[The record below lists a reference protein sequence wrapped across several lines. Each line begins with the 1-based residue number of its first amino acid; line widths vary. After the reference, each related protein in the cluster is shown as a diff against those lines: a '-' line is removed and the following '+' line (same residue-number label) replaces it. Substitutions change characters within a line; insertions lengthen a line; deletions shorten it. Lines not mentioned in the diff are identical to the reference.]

1 MSRRGYF
8 GGMNGSSPV
17 DYAARYTQDM
27 QMPTLPLNM
36 ESIIRSGSS
45 RDPGADDRLESAL
58 QKAVREGEGTITGYV
73 YGYDN
78 RVRKIKD
85 LLQNDERNFIEAEN
99 LYKDLQTVA
108 SANQDALLTLSGYGN
123 SRSVTAKA
131 LADSAAKLKSG
142 SYNDEVVTLS
152 DGRQTSIGQLFG
164 GSGYMANR
172 SRQLSRYGF
181 GANVSEAYLGED
193 ADKSEAVGMFVLPVI
208 SGPRIDASNSET
220 RSMQFSADVNPY
232 RIQMNDGAA
241 FVADNYDRM
250 RSRLGVDGTRRLIQD
265 VMKNQGNSGG
275 MTYMMRGI
283 MDYLDKTGEKDAD
296 GTPVPIANGYKWVSD
311 FTSAYN
317 ETYQALF
324 KDPKSP
330 SPAGYDERQNQFLT
344 QAFLKIMEHAGAP
357 GDPEFDFRKPEVRRA
372 IQESA
377 AVYARARSDGYD
389 LDSVSRISGHSAAD
403 DLGKRVVN
411 ASKGIP
417 PPADDIITWNA
428 NLVQQLNSSIEGG
441 PIVSELRSVMTGRD
455 SFYDRDAASANGGR
469 SVSESA
475 DRMKK
480 KFVGAIA
487 KNLTPHGATG
497 LRQDD
502 ALRAVFLD
510 PEYSKQMFS
519 DCVEAVSSE
528 IAGSGGRELAAM
540 LYNRWRGSMISGVP
554 TEDGPFSFTREIERL
569 VKSNR
574 TPATTRERAALN
586 AAKAWYYSNVAAP
599 DRYTEER
606 TALSA
611 HLQSSFGGRTKE
623 QADREA
629 SLVSQMDAR
638 ARLSNTGGSP
648 LAIASNRGVVYTPRR
663 DKRGNLMYYDAV
675 TGEPSNSPSD
685 PNARPLIDA
694 RMEDDLAN
702 VSIEYNGVVVNP
714 GDWNKYEGK
723 MKMYRLNDDL
733 KRIYDENMKLDF
745 VRAGKKQDD

>member
-330 SPAGYDERQNQFLT
+330 SPAGYDERQNQFSRSWNT
-344 QAFLKIMEHAGAP
+344 QVP
-357 GDPEFDFRKPEVRRA
+357 
-372 IQESA
+372 QET
-377 AVYARARSDGYD
+377 RSSI
-389 LDSVSRISGHSAAD
+389 SVSPKYAVLFRSPLLYTPVHVPTDMISTLSPVSRGILPPMILASESSTLARGSHLQRMILSRGMRILSSSSI
-403 DLGKRVVN
+403 LR
-411 ASKGIP
+411 SKGVP
-417 PPADDIITWNA
+417 SC
-428 NLVQQLNSSIEGG
+428 LNS
-441 PIVSELRSVMTGRD
+441 
-455 SFYDRDAASANGGR
+455 
-469 SVSESA
+469 
-475 DRMKK
+475 
-480 KFVGAIA
+480 
-487 KNLTPHGATG
+487 
-497 LRQDD
+497 
-502 ALRAVFLD
+502 
-510 PEYSKQMFS
+510 
-519 DCVEAVSSE
+519 
-528 IAGSGGRELAAM
+528 
-540 LYNRWRGSMISGVP
+540 VP
-554 TEDGPFSFTREIERL
+554 S
-569 VKSNR
+569 
-574 TPATTRERAALN
+574 
-586 AAKAWYYSNVAAP
+586 
-599 DRYTEER
+599 
-606 TALSA
+606 
-611 HLQSSFGGRTKE
+611 
-623 QADREA
+623 
-629 SLVSQMDAR
+629 
-638 ARLSNTGGSP
+638 
-648 LAIASNRGVVYTPRR
+648 
-663 DKRGNLMYYDAV
+663 
-675 TGEPSNSPSD
+675 
-685 PNARPLIDA
+685 
-694 RMEDDLAN
+694 
-702 VSIEYNGVVVNP
+702 
-714 GDWNKYEGK
+714 
-723 MKMYRLNDDL
+723 
-733 KRIYDENMKLDF
+733 
-745 VRAGKKQDD
+745 